1 MTLFAITKDPKKRL
15 ALQGLDGS
23 SVRQSIAENAM
34 EQYDE
39 VEEEYYHEQEND
51 VDVDEIDDI
60 MENVGLNHSISKIGR
75 SPMGRLGNPINFQ
88 NENQADEVISNYL
101 SLVGA
106 GPELSPANRKRRRHS
121 RISFKKRILGRNEDV
136 TAVQ

>member
-15 ALQGLDGS
+15 ALQGLDG
-23 SVRQSIAENAM
+23 SIAENAM

-60 MENVGLNHSISKIGR
+60 MEHVGLNHSISKIGR
-75 SPMGRLGNPINFQ
+75 SPMGRLGNPMNFQ
-88 NENQADEVISNYL
+88 NDEVIGNYL
-101 SLVGA
+101 SLVGG
-106 GPELSPANRKRRRHS
+106 GPESSPTNKKLRRHS

>member
-1 MTLFAITKDPKKRL
+1 M
-15 ALQGLDGS
+15 QGLDG
-23 SVRQSIAENAM
+23 SIAENAM

-75 SPMGRLGNPINFQ
+75 SPMGRLGNPMNFLQ
-88 NENQADEVISNYL
+88 NDEVISNYL
-101 SLVGA
+101 SLVGG
-106 GPELSPANRKRRRHS
+106 GPELSPTKKKLRRHS
-121 RISFKKRILGRNEDV
+121 RISFKKRILGRNEDI

>member
-23 SVRQSIAENAM
+23 LRESAKE

-60 MENVGLNHSISKIGR
+60 MANVGLNHSISKIGR
-75 SPMGRLGNPINFQ
+75 SPMGRLGNPMTF
-88 NENQADEVISNYL
+88 
-101 SLVGA
+101 
-106 GPELSPANRKRRRHS
+106 
-121 RISFKKRILGRNEDV
+121 
-136 TAVQ
+136 